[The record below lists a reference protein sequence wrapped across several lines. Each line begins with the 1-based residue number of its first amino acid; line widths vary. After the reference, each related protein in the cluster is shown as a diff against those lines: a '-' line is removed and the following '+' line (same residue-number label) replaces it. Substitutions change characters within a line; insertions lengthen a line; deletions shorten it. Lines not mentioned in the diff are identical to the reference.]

1 MKQLVMPEI
10 QLVEEEEEEKEE
22 ELGTVWKNHFMA

>member
-22 ELGTVWKNHFMA
+22 ELGTV